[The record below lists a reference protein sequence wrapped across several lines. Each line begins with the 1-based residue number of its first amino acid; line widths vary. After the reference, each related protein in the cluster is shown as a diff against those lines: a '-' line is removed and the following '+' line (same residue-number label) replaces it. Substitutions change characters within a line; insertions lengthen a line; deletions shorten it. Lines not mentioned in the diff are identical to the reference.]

1 MAGRTMAK
9 GLTGRSQRLV
19 FLTGVLLAAVA
30 AVLVFLIASSSGGGS
45 GDRVPVVT
53 AAQDIPAGTRVTSDM
68 LQVSFVGADE
78 AQDGVFSSR
87 SQVID
92 RQATDDITSG
102 SQVVTDSVT
111 SSTGDGVAYLVEPG
125 HLAISVEVKEVV
137 TAGGNLKP
145 GDYVDV
151 IGVFEVPD
159 VQAANHLLA
168 QLGFNYKLNEPPAPP
183 QVSSD
188 GTEEKPGGK
197 MILTVTLLQNVR
209 LLAIAQSLTEVSAGG
224 TPADQ
229 SNDAEAKPKAATA
242 TLELTPVKARDITT
256 ADEYGKL
263 RMGARAA
270 GDDEFVDVGATLVR
284 IDRAQ

>member
-1 MAGRTMAK
+1 MAGRTMSK

-53 AAQDIPAGTRVTSDM
+53 AAQDIPTGTRVTSDM

-145 GDYVDV
+145 GDY
-151 IGVFEVPD
+151 
-159 VQAANHLLA
+159 
-168 QLGFNYKLNEPPAPP
+168 
-183 QVSSD
+183 
-188 GTEEKPGGK
+188 
-197 MILTVTLLQNVR
+197 
-209 LLAIAQSLTEVSAGG
+209 
-224 TPADQ
+224 
-229 SNDAEAKPKAATA
+229 
-242 TLELTPVKARDITT
+242 
-256 ADEYGKL
+256 
-263 RMGARAA
+263 
-270 GDDEFVDVGATLVR
+270 
-284 IDRAQ
+284 

>member
-19 FLTGVLLAAVA
+19 FLTGVLLVAVA

-53 AAQDIPAGTRVTSDM
+53 AAQDIPAQTNVTSDM

-87 SQVID
+87 GQVID
-92 RQATDDITSG
+92 RVTTDDITSG
-102 SQVVTDSVT
+102 AQVVTDSV
-111 SSTGDGVAYLVEPG
+111 SSDIVGGIVSTLQPG
-125 HLAISVEVKEVV
+125 YRAISVEVKEVV

-145 GDYVDV
+145 GDFVDV
-151 IGVFEVPD
+151 VGVFEVPD
-159 VQAANHLLA
+159 VEAANHLLS

-183 QVSSD
+183 RLSSD

-197 MILTVTLLQNVR
+197 MILTVTLLQNVK

-224 TPADQ
+224 TAADQ

-263 RMGARAA
+263 RMDARAV
-270 GDDEFVDVGATLVR
+270 GDEEFVDVGATLVR